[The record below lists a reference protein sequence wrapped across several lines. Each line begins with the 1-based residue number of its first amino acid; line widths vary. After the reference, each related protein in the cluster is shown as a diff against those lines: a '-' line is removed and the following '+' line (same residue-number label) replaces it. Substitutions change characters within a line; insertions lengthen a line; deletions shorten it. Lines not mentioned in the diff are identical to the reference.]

1 MNQKKKSSPK
11 RNRQFWLVPAVILLI
26 IAVTSVGYYVFNQLY
41 ALNGN
46 PAQTTESKQTT
57 TQESTV
63 DPKFAEIKEK
73 LERET
78 IYEGIFVNEQA
89 LGGLTRE
96 AASTLL
102 NVEESKLRDSFKVE
116 ISAGGEKFL
125 LTAEEA
131 GLTFDTQSVLQTAY
145 ETGRTSKAAT
155 EADQLNERYAIVQGL
170 EQKPLELKI
179 KSKIDPEKVK
189 QAITAWADT
198 KTVPA
203 VNARATSFSASEK
216 KFKFS
221 AEKAGT
227 KVNTTTVIE
236 EALKQLNLGALQFSG
251 EAEIESLKPAITV
264 ASMQGNIGLVST
276 AKTLAGSE
284 SSRGR
289 DQNISKIVQK
299 LNGLV
304 LQPGETFSFNG
315 TFGQRTAAKGFTT
328 AGGIRDGML
337 VQELGGGICQP
348 NTTLYQA
355 VLKADLAIISRRPHS
370 WPSAYTKIGLDATV
384 SWPGPDFKF
393 QNNTKYPIAIA
404 ASFAKPNVVVS
415 VYGRQLEAGVTID
428 LISEHNGYIKEAA
441 PIERKNPELAA
452 GKRVEV
458 RKPRTGQ
465 KATSYKIWKKNGTV
479 IKKELVE
486 VSTYRPIQGIYE
498 IGTGA
503 PAPTQPTSTTIGSS
517 TTNTTTKKSAVTTT
531 DATTTENT
539 TEATTDSAAGTT
551 NATTSTEATAG
562 ET

>member
-1 MNQKKKSSPK
+1 MNQKKKNTPK

-26 IAVTSVGYYVFNQLY
+26 IAVTSVGYYVFSQLY
-41 ALNGN
+41 ALNGT
-46 PAQTTESKQTT
+46 PVQTT
-57 TQESTV
+57 TEPNKTTTQASTF
-63 DPKFAEIKEK
+63 DPKFAEMKET
-73 LERET
+73 LDRET

-96 AASTLL
+96 AANTLL
-102 NVEESKLRDSFKVE
+102 NVEESKIRDSFKVE
-116 ISAGGEKFL
+116 ISAGSEKYL

-145 ETGRTSKAAT
+145 NTGRTSKAAT
-155 EADQLNERYAIVQGL
+155 ETDQLNERYATVKGL
-170 EQKPLELKI
+170 EQQPLKLEI
-179 KSKIDPEKVK
+179 KSQIDPEKVR
-189 QAITAWADT
+189 QAITAWAET
-198 KTVPA
+198 QTVPA
-203 VNARATSFSASEK
+203 VNARASSFSVSEK
-216 KFKFS
+216 KFKYS
-221 AEKAGT
+221 AEKSGS
-227 KVNTTTVIE
+227 KVNATAVIE
-236 EALKQLNLGALQFSG
+236 EAIKQLNAGALQFNG
-251 EAEIESLKPAITV
+251 AAEIESLKPAITV

-289 DQNISKIVQK
+289 DQNISKIIQK

-370 WPSAYTKIGLDATV
+370 WPSAYTKVGLDATV

-393 QNNTKYPIAIA
+393 QNNTKYPIALA
-404 ASFAKPNVVVS
+404 ASFKKPNIVVS

-441 PIERKNPELAA
+441 PIERKNPKLAA

-503 PAPTQPTSTTIGSS
+503 PAPTQPTLPTTVSSTANTTSKGTTGSS
-517 TTNTTTKKSAVTTT
+517 TG
-531 DATTTENT
+531 ATTTETTKASTTTTT
-539 TEATTDSAAGTT
+539 TEAA
-551 NATTSTEATAG
+551 ATTTGASTTA
-562 ET
+562 